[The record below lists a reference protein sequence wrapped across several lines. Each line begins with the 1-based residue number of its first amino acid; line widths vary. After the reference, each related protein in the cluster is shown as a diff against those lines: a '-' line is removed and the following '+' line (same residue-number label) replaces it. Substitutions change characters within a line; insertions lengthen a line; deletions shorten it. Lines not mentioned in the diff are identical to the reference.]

1 MLLLRFTDSVVQQI
15 CIILVHQTTAV
26 LEKLDLDKQESE
38 FLSQAISH
46 WEKEGFIDKPVA
58 DKLRTSYDVKGFD
71 WMRLAK
77 YSFWIALICGATS
90 FGWFI
95 IDDAF
100 LNYISKLYYTPNI
113 VIAIMAGVAA
123 AGLFFWSRRLKKIS
137 PEKVF
142 SNEAVTFMAVLFTAL
157 CIAYLGKTFDN
168 GSGHYSILFLI
179 SVFVYGILAWNMDSR
194 LIWLF
199 ALISLG
205 SWFGSETGY
214 QTHWGYYFLGMN
226 YPLRF
231 VLFGIVVVSAG
242 AILKSRPWFRHF
254 ADITY
259 ITGLVYLFLSLWF
272 LSVFGNYAN
281 FDQWWAVKQIT
292 LFYWGIIAATFFGGF
307 LLYGLK
313 NNDIIA
319 REFGISFLIIL
330 IYTKY
335 FEYFWTNTNKPLF
348 FAILAISFWFIGRKA
363 EKIWNVRSA
372 KRKE

>member
-1 MLLLRFTDSVVQQI
+1 
-15 CIILVHQTTAV
+15 

-38 FLSQAISH
+38 FLNEAINH
-46 WEKEGFIDKPVA
+46 WEKEGFVDKAVA
-58 DKLRTSYDVKGFD
+58 DTLRNSYQVKGFD

-77 YSFWIALICGATS
+77 YSFWIALICGAIS

-95 IDDAF
+95 IDDAVI
-100 LNYISKLYYTPNI
+100 NYIKRLYNTPNV
-113 VIAIMAGVAA
+113 VIGILSVVAA
-123 AGLFFWSRRLKKIS
+123 TGLFLWGRRLKKIS

-142 SNEAVTFMAVLFTAL
+142 SNEAVNFIAILFTA
-157 CIAYLGKTFDN
+157 CSIAYLGKTFDN
-168 GSGHYSILFLI
+168 GSGHFSILFLI

-231 VLFGIVVVSAG
+231 VLFGAVLVAASF
-242 AILKSRPWFRHF
+242 ILKRQKWFYLF
-254 ADITY
+254 GDLTY
-259 ITGLVYLFLSLWF
+259 IVGMLYLFVSLWII
-272 LSVFGNYAN
+272 SIFGNYAN
-281 FDQWWAVKQIT
+281 MDTWWPVKQIT
-292 LFYWGIIAATFFGGF
+292 IFYWGIIVAVIILGF
-307 LLYGLK
+307 LFYGLK
-313 NNDIIA
+313 NNDTVA
-319 REFGISFLIIL
+319 REFGITFLIIL

-348 FAILAISFWFIGRKA
+348 FAILAVSFWLIGRKA
-363 EKIWNVRSA
+363 EKIWNVSTA
-372 KRKE
+372 KRKK